1 MSKRVD
7 LSYTAGP
14 QMNPQ
19 EMLTQ
24 SSLFSLLRNQEEGGG
39 GKGLRH
45 LLPIEPR

>member
-24 SSLFSLLRNQEEGGG
+24 SSFFVLITEKPGGG
-39 GKGLRH
+39 GRREGVETPPSH
-45 LLPIEPR
+45 

>member
-1 MSKRVD
+1 MSERVD

-24 SSLFSLLRNQEEGGG
+24 SSSFVLITEKPGGG
-39 GKGLRH
+39 GRQEAVET
-45 LLPIEPR
+45 LPSH